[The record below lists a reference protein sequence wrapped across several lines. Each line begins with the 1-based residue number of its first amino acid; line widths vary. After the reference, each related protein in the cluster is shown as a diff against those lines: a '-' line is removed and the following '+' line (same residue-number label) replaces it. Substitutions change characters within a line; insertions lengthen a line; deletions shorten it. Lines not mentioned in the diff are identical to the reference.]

1 VLALNFQRGCAK
13 ITRTLK
19 SQKNT
24 WVFFIVFLA
33 VLNVGLHYFLIP
45 NSIPKQ
51 QSRIPYWEQAHL
63 PYWDLLERP
72 NLDWIS
78 PDKNPQL
85 QNGKWFENKKAYAQM
100 PISIL
105 PNQMYQIKA
114 QVNLMP
120 QGKLKLWFNAQQVNP
135 LQKSQ
140 MVQLERLGQKIRVTA
155 WKYNRFG
162 QAQIL
167 EVTQVMALAQQVLEV
182 QIATRH
188 FVVRVNQNFLFTA
201 PLSYLGGI
209 PGIGLEQAT
218 LEEIYLGANDKPLPA
233 LEDVRGLEGTDW
245 QVQSGT
251 WRIKNTFIEQLETQ
265 NYDQLLV
272 FQKPFEDLKRIEFEV
287 NGAGAGL
294 VFAMPQADQTAFAHM
309 VRLSE
314 DGKVI
319 FWGQFNQQLKFIGL
333 GNQTITARDKQRFSL
348 EFAAKS
354 YTIFLNGQLI
364 AKNIPMINSKGFL
377 GLTTSLS
384 SAQFLRLQVG
394 NSQLIPLRR

>member
-1 VLALNFQRGCAK
+1 MLALNFQKVCAK
-13 ITRTLK
+13 ITQTLK

-24 WVFFIVFLA
+24 WVFFIVFLV
-33 VLNVGLHYFLIP
+33 VLNTGLHYFLIP
-45 NSIPKQ
+45 NPIPNQ
-51 QSRIPYWEQAHL
+51 QAQM

-85 QNGKWFENKKAYAQM
+85 HNGKWFENKKAYAQM

-120 QGKLKLWFNAQQVNP
+120 QGKLKLWFNAQQINP
-135 LQKSQ
+135 WQKSQ

-167 EVTQVMALAQQVLEV
+167 EVAQVKALAQQVVEV

-209 PGIGLEQAT
+209 PGIGLEQAA

-245 QVQSGT
+245 QVQTGT
-251 WRIKNTFIEQLETQ
+251 WRIKNTFIEQLDTQ

-272 FQKPFEDLKRIEFEV
+272 FQKPFEDLKRIELEV

-294 VFAMPQADQTAFAHM
+294 VFAMPQADQTAFAHL

-319 FWGQFNQQLKFIGL
+319 FWGQFNQQQKFIGL
-333 GNQTITARDKQRFSL
+333 GNQTITARDKQHFGLVFS
-348 EFAAKS
+348 AKS
-354 YTIFLNGQLI
+354 YAIFLNGQLI
-364 AKNIPMINSKGFL
+364 AKNIPITNSNGFL

-384 SAQFLRLQVG
+384 SAQFLRLQIG